1 MSKIEWTD
9 KTINPVVGCTKISE
23 GCQNCYAE
31 VMAKRLAGIEAT
43 KEKYSGVVDENGWTG
58 KVNFDLEVMMEV
70 LKNKKPTRYFVGSM
84 TDLFHEN
91 VKVEWLDHIF
101 AVIMAA
107 SWHTFFVLTKRPE
120 RMREYFS
127 EQGANERVLGLS
139 KKMVNQFILQG
150 IRHPKHTQEG
160 SNLWLG
166 VTAENQEM
174 ADQRIPI
181 LLDTLAAHRFVSVE
195 PMLGK
200 VDLTGIELGE
210 KPNRI
215 WYDSLCGTLD
225 KEQNTDIDF
234 IAHLDWV
241 ICGGE
246 SGRNARQLKEE
257 WIKELYSDCRCNG
270 TPFFFKQWGE
280 FDEFGERV
288 GKKKSG
294 RLIDDAEVMEY
305 PDGVNVEVAE

>member
-31 VMAKRLAGIEAT
+31 VMAKRLASMEQT
-43 KEKYSGVVDENGWTG
+43 KAMYSGVVDSQGWTG
-58 KVNFDLEVMMEV
+58 KLNFDFEVMMKV
-70 LKNKKPTRYFVGSM
+70 IKNKKPTRYFVGSM

-181 LLDTLAAHRFVSVE
+181 LLDTPAAHRFVSVE
-195 PMLGK
+195 PMLGP
-200 VDLTGIELGE
+200 VDLTFPCQFEHEENEGYGVEALKG
-210 KPNRI
+210 
-215 WYDSLCGTLD
+215 
-225 KEQNTDIDF
+225 
-234 IAHLDWV
+234 LDWV

-246 SGRNARQLKEE
+246 SGRNARPIDPDWVLDLRYQCAEV
-257 WIKELYSDCRCNG
+257 G
-270 TPFFFKQWGE
+270 TPFFFKQWG
-280 FDEFGERV
+280 
-288 GKKKSG
+288 GKNKAKSG
-294 RLIDDAEVMEY
+294 RLIDGVEVMEY
-305 PDGVNVEVAE
+305 PDGINVEVAE